1 MDEMFHAERNKKKGK
16 LHSIYYLRC
25 SIQKQQKILLYCNFL
40 KEVKSLFFP
49 HQGIMEPAEPV
60 HIGESQGFMAEGKP
74 VEPIKVSWNPRN
86 QSKIKVLW
94 RGNP

>member
-1 MDEMFHAERNKKKGK
+1 MFHAERKIKKVNFTAFIILDVVYRSNKR
-16 LHSIYYLRC
+16 YYYIVT
-25 SIQKQQKILLYCNFL
+25 SL
-40 KEVKSLFFP
+40 KRLSLFFS